1 MNIAIEARALS
12 MQAGVHTYVGQLL
25 RHLAALQLGDE
36 VTVIRDRPGSSLP
49 DMHSAVLPLQ
59 HPLLLPWWMN
69 VTVPRYLDTSKPD
82 IVHFTKAAVP
92 SRKVVPTVVTIH
104 DLVPLFLPE
113 TQSFT
118 RRLWWPRAFRRAVE
132 GSDHIITISEAS
144 KQDIVR
150 LLNVDPVK
158 ISVTQLGVDRSVFHP
173 DIQPEKISGVVSRL
187 AVPRPYI
194 LFVGTRDM
202 RKNISSLIRAFAR
215 LAPQTAHH
223 LVIAGQVAYR
233 DDESRSILSSAT
245 LRNRVRFLDFVAQPD
260 LPALY
265 AGADLFVWPSAYEGW
280 GLPPQEAM
288 ASGVPVIVSNGG
300 SLPEVVGQ
308 AGEIVPFSTDV
319 IGERLHDDRFTQRL
333 ADTIGSVLADAARR
347 QRMRVAGLAQVSKF
361 SWNEVAKKTYEVYT
375 KVAQHQV

>member
-25 RHLAALQLGDE
+25 RHLAALRLGDE
-36 VTVIRDRPGSSLP
+36 VTVIQDQPGSSP
-49 DMHSAVLPLQ
+49 AHTRSVVLPLH

-69 VTVPRYLDTSKPD
+69 VTVPRYLDTLRPD
-82 IVHFTKAAVP
+82 VVHFTKAAVP

-104 DLVPLFLPE
+104 DIIPLFLPQ

-118 RRLWWPRAFRRAVE
+118 RRLWWPRALRRAVE
-132 GSDHIITISEAS
+132 ASDHIITISERS
-144 KQDIVR
+144 KQDMVR
-150 LLNVDPVK
+150 FLNIDAQR
-158 ISVTQLGVDRSVFHP
+158 ISVTPLGVDRSVFRP
-173 DIQPEKISGVVSRL
+173 DIQPEKIAGVVSRL
-187 AVPRPYI
+187 AAPQPYI

-233 DDESRSILSSAT
+233 DDESRSILSSAA
-245 LRNRVRFLDFVAQPD
+245 LRNRVHFLDFVEQSD

-300 SLPEVVGQ
+300 SLPEVVGG

-319 IGERLHDDRFTQRL
+319 IGERLHDDRFTQQL
-333 ADTIGSVLADAARR
+333 ADTMGRVLADAARR